1 MKKTPDQVQNSQGI
15 EKKLLERIKL
25 CKLALLQRRS
35 LPFECYWEDSILIQE
50 QKLIFSNQWLGL
62 GRADRLETSGE
73 YEVFELCGQAL
84 VLIRDQDNI
93 LRLYANTCR
102 HRGAKL
108 LDGTGQCQA
117 ISCPFHGWTYTLDGD
132 LKYAK
137 TMSENP
143 NFDFSEHSLI
153 EYKLKELQGFL
164 FAFLGNQPT
173 DLDSQLGDFSELH
186 QPWSLNELI
195 TTRREVFEVQCNWKA
210 FLDVFNE
217 YYHLSNIHP
226 TSIDNL
232 YIKPE
237 EADKTTGDYASQF
250 GFTTGTGALL
260 EAHQSNALPKMENL
274 GDPWNLGARYSWV
287 FPNMTFAAS
296 QEAIWV
302 YEANPI
308 TSQSCQVRQSICFP
322 KNTTELPDFQE
333 KSQAYYQRLD
343 DALDEDIYAL
353 ENQQKGLNKSPS
365 LQGQFLTLME
375 ANVATFAQWY
385 ANKII

>member
-1 MKKTPDQVQNSQGI
+1 MKKTPNQVQNSQVI
-15 EKKLLERIKL
+15 EEKLLERIKL
-25 CKLALLQRRS
+25 CKLPLLQRQS

-62 GRADRLETSGE
+62 GRADRLEASGE
-73 YEVFELCGQAL
+73 YEVFELCGQSL

-117 ISCPFHGWTYTLDGD
+117 ISCPFHGWTYTLDGN

-365 LQGQFLTLME
+365 LQGQFSTLME

>member
-15 EKKLLERIKL
+15 EQKLLERIKL
-25 CKLALLQRRS
+25 CKLPPLQRRS

-108 LDGTGQCQA
+108 LDGAGQCQA
-117 ISCPFHGWTYTLDGD
+117 ISCPFHGWTYTLDGN

-137 TMSENP
+137 TMLENP

-237 EADKTTGDYASQF
+237 ESDKTTGDYASQF

-322 KNTTELPDFQE
+322 KNTTELPDFKE

-343 DALDEDIYAL
+343 DALDEDITAL

-365 LQGQFLTLME
+365 LQGQFSTLME

-385 ANKII
+385 ANKIV

>member
-117 ISCPFHGWTYTLDGD
+117 ISCPFHGWTYTLDGN

-365 LQGQFLTLME
+365 LQGQFSTLME

>member
-62 GRADRLETSGE
+62 GRADRLETPGE
-73 YEVFELCGQAL
+73 YEVFELCGQSL

-117 ISCPFHGWTYTLDGD
+117 ISCPFHGWTYTLDGN
-132 LKYAK
+132 LKFAK
-137 TMSENP
+137 TMSENS

-237 EADKTTGDYASQF
+237 ESDKTTGDYASQF

-343 DALDEDIYAL
+343 DALDEDITAL

-365 LQGQFLTLME
+365 LQGQFSTLME

>member
-1 MKKTPDQVQNSQGI
+1 MKKTPNQVQNSQVI
-15 EKKLLERIKL
+15 EEKLLERIKL
-25 CKLALLQRRS
+25 CKLPLLQRQS

-117 ISCPFHGWTYTLDGD
+117 ISCPFHGWTYTLDGN

-343 DALDEDIYAL
+343 DALDEDITAL

-365 LQGQFLTLME
+365 LQGQFSTLME

>member
-1 MKKTPDQVQNSQGI
+1 MKKTPDQVQNSQVI
-15 EKKLLERIKL
+15 EQKLLERIKL
-25 CKLALLQRRS
+25 CKLPPLQRRS

-117 ISCPFHGWTYTLDGD
+117 ISCPFHGWTYTLDGN

-308 TSQSCQVRQSICFP
+308 NSQSCQVRQSICFP
-322 KNTTELPDFQE
+322 KNTTELPDFKE

-343 DALDEDIYAL
+343 DALDEDITAL

-365 LQGQFLTLME
+365 LQGQFSTLME

-385 ANKII
+385 ANKIV

>member
-1 MKKTPDQVQNSQGI
+1 MKKTPNQVQNSQVI
-15 EKKLLERIKL
+15 EEKLLERIKL
-25 CKLALLQRRS
+25 CKLPPLQRRS

-62 GRADRLETSGE
+62 GRADRLETPGE
-73 YEVFELCGQAL
+73 YEVFELCGQSL

-117 ISCPFHGWTYTLDGD
+117 ISCPFHGWTYTLDGN

-164 FAFLGNQPT
+164 FAFLGNQPI

-186 QPWSLNELI
+186 KPWSLNELI

-217 YYHLSNIHP
+217 YYHLNNIHP
-226 TSIDNL
+226 TSIDSL

-237 EADKTTGDYASQF
+237 ESDKTTGDYASQF

-260 EAHQSNALPKMENL
+260 EAHQSNALPKMEKL

-308 TSQSCQVRQSICFP
+308 NSESCQVRQSICFP
-322 KNTTELPDFQE
+322 KNTTELADFQE

-343 DALDEDIYAL
+343 DALDEDIAAL

-365 LQGQFLTLME
+365 LQGQFSTLME

-385 ANKII
+385 ANKIV

>member
-1 MKKTPDQVQNSQGI
+1 MKKTPDQVQNSQVI
-15 EKKLLERIKL
+15 EQKLLERIKL
-25 CKLALLQRRS
+25 CKLPPLQRRS

-117 ISCPFHGWTYTLDGD
+117 ISCPFHGWTYTLDGN
-132 LKYAK
+132 LKFAK

-143 NFDFSEHSLI
+143 NFDFSGHSLI

-237 EADKTTGDYASQF
+237 ESDKTTGDYASQF

-308 TSQSCQVRQSICFP
+308 NSQSCQVRQSICFP
-322 KNTTELPDFQE
+322 KNTTELPDFKE

-343 DALDEDIYAL
+343 DALDEDITAL

-365 LQGQFLTLME
+365 LQGQFSTLME

-385 ANKII
+385 ANKIV

>member
-1 MKKTPDQVQNSQGI
+1 MKKTPNQVQNSQVI
-15 EKKLLERIKL
+15 EEKLLERIKL
-25 CKLALLQRRS
+25 CKLPLLQRQS

-62 GRADRLETSGE
+62 GRADRLETPGE

-117 ISCPFHGWTYTLDGD
+117 ISCPFHGWTYTLDGN

-308 TSQSCQVRQSICFP
+308 NSESCQVRQSICFP

-365 LQGQFLTLME
+365 LQGQFSTLME

>member
-1 MKKTPDQVQNSQGI
+1 MMSSEGI
-15 EKKLLERIKL
+15 EQKLQERIKL
-25 CKLALLQRRS
+25 CKSSPQQRRS
-35 LPFECYWEDSILIQE
+35 LPFECYWEDSVFIQE
-50 QKLIFSNQWLGL
+50 QKLIFANQWLGL
-62 GRADRLETSGE
+62 GRADRLELPGE
-73 YEVFELCGQAL
+73 YEVFELYGQTL
-84 VLIRDQDNI
+84 LLIRDQDKI

-102 HRGAKL
+102 HRGSKL
-108 LDGTGQCQA
+108 LDGAGHCQA
-117 ISCPFHGWTYTLDGD
+117 ISCPFHGWTYSLDGN

-153 EYKLKELQGFL
+153 EYNLKEIQGFL
-164 FAFLGNQPT
+164 FTFLGNKPT
-173 DLDSQLGDFSELH
+173 DLDAQLGDFSQLH

-217 YYHLSNIHP
+217 YYHLNNVHP

-232 YIKPE
+232 YCKPE

-250 GFTTGTGALL
+250 GLTAGTGALL
-260 EAHQSNALPKMENL
+260 EAQQLSALPKMENL
-274 GDPWNLGARYSWV
+274 DTPWSLGARYSWV

-296 QEAIWV
+296 QEAVWV

-308 TSQSCQVRQSICFP
+308 TSERCEVRQSICFP
-322 KNTTELPDFQE
+322 KNTIELPDFEE

-343 DALDEDIYAL
+343 DALDEDIAAL
-353 ENQQKGLNKSPS
+353 ENQQKGLHNSPS
-365 LQGQFLTLME
+365 LQGQFSTLME
-375 ANVATFAQWY
+375 ANVATFAYWY
-385 ANKII
+385 ASKII

>member
-1 MKKTPDQVQNSQGI
+1 MKKTPNQVQNSQVI
-15 EKKLLERIKL
+15 EEKLLERIKL
-25 CKLALLQRRS
+25 CKLPPLQRRS

-117 ISCPFHGWTYTLDGD
+117 ISCPFHGWTYTLDGN

-308 TSQSCQVRQSICFP
+308 NSQSCQVRQSICFP

-343 DALDEDIYAL
+343 DALDEDITAL

-365 LQGQFLTLME
+365 LQGQFSTLME

-385 ANKII
+385 ANKVI

>member
-15 EKKLLERIKL
+15 EQKLLERIKL
-25 CKLALLQRRS
+25 CKLPPLQRRS

-93 LRLYANTCR
+93 LRLYSNTCR

-117 ISCPFHGWTYTLDGD
+117 ISCPFHGWTYTLDGN

-237 EADKTTGDYASQF
+237 ESDKTTGDYASQF

-308 TSQSCQVRQSICFP
+308 NSQSCQVRQSICFP

-343 DALDEDIYAL
+343 DALDEDITAL

-365 LQGQFLTLME
+365 LQGQFSTLLE

-385 ANKII
+385 ANKIV

>member
-1 MKKTPDQVQNSQGI
+1 MKKTPDEVQNSKGI
-15 EKKLLERIKL
+15 EQKLLDRIKL
-25 CKLALLQRRS
+25 CKLPPLQRRS

-117 ISCPFHGWTYTLDGD
+117 ISCPFHGWTYTLDGN

-237 EADKTTGDYASQF
+237 ESDKTTGDYASQF

-308 TSQSCQVRQSICFP
+308 TSESCQVRQSICFP
-322 KNTTELPDFQE
+322 KNTTELPDFKE
-333 KSQAYYQRLD
+333 KSQTYYQRLD
-343 DALDEDIYAL
+343 DALDEDIAAL

-365 LQGQFLTLME
+365 LQGQFSTLME
-375 ANVATFAQWY
+375 ANVSTFALWY
-385 ANKII
+385 ANKIV

>member
-1 MKKTPDQVQNSQGI
+1 MKKTPNQVQNSQVI
-15 EKKLLERIKL
+15 EEKLLERIKL
-25 CKLALLQRRS
+25 CKLPLLQRQS

-62 GRADRLETSGE
+62 GRADRLETPGE
-73 YEVFELCGQAL
+73 YEVFELCGQSL
-84 VLIRDQDNI
+84 FLIRDQDNI

-117 ISCPFHGWTYTLDGD
+117 ISCPFHGWTYTLDGN

-365 LQGQFLTLME
+365 LQGQFSTLME

>member
-1 MKKTPDQVQNSQGI
+1 MKSSEGI

-25 CKLALLQRRS
+25 CKLSPQQRRS
-35 LPFECYWEDSILIQE
+35 LPFECYWEDSVFILE
-50 QKLIFSNQWLGL
+50 QKLIFANQWLGL
-62 GRADRLETSGE
+62 GRADRLELPGE
-73 YEVFELCGQAL
+73 YEVFELCGQTL
-84 VLIRDQDNI
+84 LLIRDQDKI

-102 HRGAKL
+102 HRGSKL
-108 LDGTGQCQA
+108 LDGKGQCQA
-117 ISCPFHGWTYTLDGD
+117 ISCPFHGWTYALDGS
-132 LKYAK
+132 LKFAK

-143 NFDFSEHSLI
+143 NFDFSDYSLI
-153 EYKLKELQGFL
+153 EYDLKEVQGFL

-173 DLDSQLGDFSELH
+173 DLDTQLGDFSELH

-217 YYHLSNIHP
+217 YYHLNNVHRN
-226 TSIDNL
+226 SIDKL
-232 YIKPE
+232 YCKPE

-250 GFTTGTGALL
+250 GLTTGTGALL
-260 EAHQSNALPKMENL
+260 EAQQINALPKMANL
-274 GDPWNLGARYSWV
+274 DEPWSLGARYSWI

-308 TSQSCQVRQSICFP
+308 TSERCQVRQSICFP
-322 KNTTELPDFQE
+322 KNTTELPDFKE

-343 DALDEDIYAL
+343 EALDEDIAAL
-353 ENQQKGLNKSPS
+353 ENQQKGLHNSPS
-365 LQGQFLTLME
+365 LQGQFSTLME

-385 ANKII
+385 ANKVI

>member
-1 MKKTPDQVQNSQGI
+1 MKNSEGI
-15 EKKLLERIKL
+15 EQKLLERIKL
-25 CKLALLQRRS
+25 CKLSPPQRRS
-35 LPFECYWEDSILIQE
+35 LPFECYWEDSVFIQE
-50 QKLIFSNQWLGL
+50 QKLIFANQWLGL
-62 GRADRLETSGE
+62 GRADRLELPGA
-73 YEVFELCGQAL
+73 YEVFELCGQTL
-84 VLIRDQDNI
+84 LLIRDQEKI

-102 HRGAKL
+102 HRGTKL

-117 ISCPFHGWTYTLDGD
+117 ISCPFHGWTYALDGN

-153 EYKLKELQGFL
+153 EYNLKEIQGFL

-173 DLDSQLGDFSELH
+173 DLDTQLGDFSELH

-217 YYHLSNIHP
+217 YYHLNNVHR
-226 TSIDNL
+226 TSIFNL
-232 YIKPE
+232 YCKPE
-237 EADKTTGDYASQF
+237 ESDKTTGDYASQF
-250 GFTTGTGALL
+250 GLTAGTGALL
-260 EAHQSNALPKMENL
+260 EAQQFSALPKMANL
-274 GDPWNLGARYSWV
+274 DEPWSLGARYSWV
-287 FPNMTFAAS
+287 FPNMTFAAG

-308 TSQSCQVRQSICFP
+308 TSECCQVKQSICFP
-322 KNTTELPDFQE
+322 KNTTELPDFKE

-343 DALDEDIYAL
+343 DALDEDITAL
-353 ENQQKGLNKSPS
+353 ENQQKGLHNSPS
-365 LQGQFLTLME
+365 LQGQFSTLME

-385 ANKII
+385 ANKLI

>member
-1 MKKTPDQVQNSQGI
+1 
-15 EKKLLERIKL
+15 
-25 CKLALLQRRS
+25 
-35 LPFECYWEDSILIQE
+35 LIQE

-62 GRADRLETSGE
+62 GRADRLETPGE

-84 VLIRDQDNI
+84 VLIRDQDKI

-108 LDGTGQCQA
+108 LDGAGQCQA
-117 ISCPFHGWTYTLDGD
+117 ISCPFHGWTYALDGN

-143 NFDFSEHSLI
+143 NFDFSEYSLI
-153 EYKLKELQGFL
+153 EYKLNELQGFL

-173 DLDSQLGDFSELH
+173 DLDTQLGNFSELH

-217 YYHLSNIHP
+217 HYHLNNIHP

-232 YIKPE
+232 YSKPE
-237 EADKTTGDYASQF
+237 ESDKTTGDYASQF
-250 GFTTGTGALL
+250 GFTRGTGALL

-274 GDPWNLGARYSWV
+274 GAPWNLGARYSWV

-308 TSQSCQVRQSICFP
+308 TSESCQVRQSICFP
-322 KNTTELPDFQE
+322 KNTTELPDFKE

-343 DALDEDIYAL
+343 DALDEDIAAL
-353 ENQQKGLNKSPS
+353 ENQQKGLNNSPS
-365 LQGQFLTLME
+365 LQGQFSILME
-375 ANVATFAQWY
+375 ANVATFALWY
-385 ANKII
+385 ANKVV